1 MSNHLIA
8 VTGATGHLGQ
18 LTISAL
24 QEQGVSPQD
33 IVALVRDPA
42 KAEALAAQGVQVRQA
57 DYTQPQTLDPA
68 LKGVSH
74 LLLISSS
81 DFNDR
86 VGQHRNVVD
95 AAARA
100 GVTLLAYTSLL
111 RADTSAMIL
120 AGDHK
125 ATEELIR
132 ASGLPFVFLRN
143 GWYLE
148 NYNPAQ
154 AAQLGVIAGSA
165 GEGRVSAA
173 ARADYAVA
181 AATVLSQPG
190 HENAVYE
197 LGGDQAFTL
206 AELAAEVQSQTGR
219 PVSYQDM
226 PQEAYAE
233 MLRGVG
239 LPATLA
245 DVFADSDAQLAH
257 GGLYTDRHDLSR
269 LIGRPTTTLA
279 EGVRAAL
286 AQA

>member
-1 MSNHLIA
+1 MSNRLIA

-24 QEQGVSPQD
+24 LKQGVPSQE

-57 DYTQPQTLDPA
+57 DYTQPQTLDA
-68 LKGVSH
+68 AVTGVSH

-95 AAARA
+95 AAVQA
-100 GVTLLAYTSLL
+100 GVKLLAYTSLL

-125 ATEELIR
+125 ATEELIG

-165 GEGRVSAA
+165 GEGRVNAA
-173 ARADYAVA
+173 ARADYAAA

-197 LGGDQAFTL
+197 LGGDHAFTL
-206 AELAAEVQSQTGR
+206 AELAAEVQAQTGR

-226 PQEAYAE
+226 PQQAYAE

-239 LPATLA
+239 LPAALA
-245 DVFADSDAQLAH
+245 DVLADSDAQLAQ

-286 AQA
+286 A

>member
-1 MSNHLIA
+1 MSNRLIA

-18 LTISAL
+18 LTISAML
-24 QEQGVSPQD
+24 EHGVPPQE

-42 KAEALAAQGVQVRQA
+42 KAEALTAQGVQVRQA
-57 DYTQPQTLDPA
+57 DYTQPQTLDAA

-100 GVTLLAYTSLL
+100 GVKLLAYTSLL

-148 NYNPAQ
+148 NYTPAQ

-173 ARADYAVA
+173 ARADYAAA

-206 AELAAEVQSQTGR
+206 AELAAEVQAQTGR

-226 PQEAYAE
+226 PQQAYAE

-239 LPATLA
+239 LPAALA
-245 DVFADSDAQLAH
+245 DVLADSDAHLAQ
-257 GGLYTDRHDLSR
+257 GELYTDRHDLSR
-269 LIGRPTTTLA
+269 LISRPTTTLA
-279 EGVRAAL
+279 ESVRAAL
-286 AQA
+286 A